1 MMPVSISPDYP
12 FGDDHPQEECGV
24 VGIFAPNEDV
34 ARMTYFGLYA
44 LQHRGQEA
52 AGIAVADGQTMA
64 LHKGVGLVSQVFTPS
79 IMAELKGDY
88 AIGHTRYSTTG
99 SSSARNAQPFMIET
113 IHGPLAL
120 AHNGNLVN
128 SAELREELMRQGVGF
143 SSSSDTEVMTL
154 MLARNSEGT
163 WEERIRRAMAK
174 WRGAYSLVIL
184 TRDCVYAV
192 RDPWGFRPLCIGL
205 LPSGGHAVASETG
218 ALRTLGCEAIRDVK
232 PGEIVSL
239 SNNALRVMQALP
251 SVTPSAMCVFEHIY
265 FARPD
270 QVWDGINVHH
280 VRQRLGEELAR
291 EVLNGFVTDERMDR
305 RMGTDESQRIE
316 TDARMGPTDEGTDA
330 RMGSTDEGMDAR
342 MGSTDEGTDEG
353 TRSMDGGADKRM
365 MGNGFADVVIPVPDS
380 SIPAAI
386 GFSRVSGIPYNDG
399 FVKNRYVGRT
409 FIEPTDSLRKRGVAL
424 KFNVINENVLG
435 KRVMM
440 IDDSIV
446 RGNTTGPLIKLLLN
460 AGARE
465 VHVAITCPPIAHP
478 CFMGVDM
485 GRHENLIAYKRT
497 VDEIREYVGADSLHY
512 LSLDGMM
519 KAIGRTDGF
528 CQACFTGNYAIEVD
542 METVKTGFERSL
554 R

>member
-1 MMPVSISPDYP
+1 MSISPDYP

-163 WEERIRRAMAK
+163 WEERIRRAMEK

-239 SNNALRVMQALP
+239 SNSALRVMQALP

-291 EVLNGFVTDERMDR
+291 EIVNGLSRGLADENGLSRGFTDNN
-305 RMGTDESQRIE
+305 
-316 TDARMGPTDEGTDA
+316 
-330 RMGSTDEGMDAR
+330 GSSNGLSH
-342 MGSTDEGTDEG
+342 GL
-353 TRSMDGGADKRM
+353 ADK
-365 MGNGFADVVIPVPDS
+365 NGRDVGIADVVIPVPDS

-409 FIEPTDSLRKRGVAL
+409 FIEPTDTLRKRGVAL

-435 KRVMM
+435 KRVIM

-485 GRHENLIAYKRT
+485 GRHENLIAHKRT

>member
-1 MMPVSISPDYP
+1 MSSNLHFVFD
-12 FGDDHPQEECGV
+12 DDHPQEECGV
-24 VGIFAPNEDV
+24 IGIFAPNEDV

-52 AGIAVADGQTMA
+52 AGIAVADGQAMS
-64 LHKGVGLVSQVFTPS
+64 LHKGVGLVSQVFTPAV
-79 IMAELKGDY
+79 MMELKGDY

-99 SSSARNAQPFMIET
+99 SSSPRNAQPFMIET

-128 SAELREELMRQGVGF
+128 SAELREELMRQGVGL
-143 SSSSDTEVMTL
+143 SSSSDTEVMTM

-163 WEERIRRAMAK
+163 WEQRIRHAMEK

-184 TRDCVYAV
+184 TRDGVYAV

-232 PGEIVSL
+232 PGEIVTL

-251 SVTPSAMCVFEHIY
+251 AVTPSAMCVFEHIY

-270 QVWDGINVHH
+270 QVWDGVNVHH

-291 EVLNGFVTDERMDR
+291 EVLNGYETDERM
-305 RMGTDESQRIE
+305 I
-316 TDARMGPTDEGTDA
+316 
-330 RMGSTDEGMDAR
+330 STHGK
-342 MGSTDEGTDEG
+342 T
-353 TRSMDGGADKRM
+353 DKRM
-365 MGNGFADVVIPVPDS
+365 IADVVIPVPDS

-485 GRHENLIAYKRT
+485 GRHENLIAHKRT

-512 LSLDGMM
+512 LSLEGMM
-519 KAIGRTDGF
+519 KAVGRQDGF
-528 CQACFTGNYAIEVD
+528 CQACFTGIYPIQVD
-542 METVKTGFERSL
+542 MGTVKTGFERSL
-554 R
+554 K